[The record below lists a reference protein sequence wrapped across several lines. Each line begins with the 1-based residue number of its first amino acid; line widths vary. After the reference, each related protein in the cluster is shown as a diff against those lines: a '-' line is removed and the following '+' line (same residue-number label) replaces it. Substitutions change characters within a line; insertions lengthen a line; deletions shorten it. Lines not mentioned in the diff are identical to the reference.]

1 MEQAQAF
8 LEESQDLDVLIQ
20 PLDPESLGT
29 GTAFKGWT
37 FQTIL
42 RHLHFWNEMALW
54 ALQDSER
61 LQVALAP
68 VVSGMQSGVSL
79 PELERQQV
87 NLAGLDLVAAWRG
100 TYQQLAAAYG
110 QADPSQRCP
119 WVGPSMSARSC
130 ITARQMETWAHGQAI
145 YDELG
150 QTRQNTDRIKNV
162 VVLGINTFNW
172 TFQVRGEQPPEP
184 QPHVS
189 LRAPSGELWEFGD
202 PDSTARI
209 DGTAE
214 EFAQVVTQTRH
225 VEDTSLQFQGEPAQR
240 WLYNA
245 QCFAGGANPPPSP
258 GSRRRKVS

>member
-20 PLDPESLGT
+20 PLGPESLGT
-29 GTAFKGWT
+29 RTAFKGWT

-145 YDELG
+145 YVELG

-202 PDSTARI
+202 PGSTARI

-225 VEDTSLQFQGEPAQR
+225 VEDTSLQFQGEPAER